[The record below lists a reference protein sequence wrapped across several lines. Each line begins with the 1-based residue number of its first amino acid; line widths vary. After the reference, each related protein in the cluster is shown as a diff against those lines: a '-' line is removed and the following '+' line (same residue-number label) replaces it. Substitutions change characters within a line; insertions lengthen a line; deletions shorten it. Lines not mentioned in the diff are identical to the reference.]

1 MKPLRLAVI
10 GFGKLGRACA
20 EAIRRDDQLALAGIV
35 RRPESLAEQLPADFA
50 QTPAVS
56 HAREL
61 KGVEG
66 ALICVPTEHVLA
78 VARDLLQHGTPIV
91 ECAMLH
97 DVELREHLAEV
108 DRLAHLYEKPAIVGA
123 GWDPGALSLL
133 RALLA
138 LLIPR
143 GQTETSWR
151 TGASLHHTCAT
162 ASIPG
167 VRESLATELRGA
179 DGQLRRYVYVEL
191 EQGADADRVKN
202 AIAGDP
208 LFLEE
213 QTLVI
218 PVASIRELEEQGRGV
233 SLERRGGQ
241 QMVLLEARFSET
253 ALAAAV
259 MTAAARALPGRR
271 RGAHSL
277 FELPLG
283 NLWGEL
289 KGKVKQEWL

>member
-1 MKPLRLAVI
+1 MKPLRLAII

-20 EAIRRDDQLALAGIV
+20 EAIRLDDQLALAGIV
-35 RRPESLAEQLPADFA
+35 RRPASLAEQLPANFA
-50 QTPAVS
+50 QTPVVS

-66 ALICVPTEHVLA
+66 ALICVPTDHVLA
-78 VARDLLQHGTPIV
+78 VAHDLLQHGTPIV
-91 ECAMLH
+91 ECATLH
-97 DVELREHLAEV
+97 DEALREHMVEV

-138 LLIPR
+138 LLIPK
-143 GQTETSWR
+143 GHTATSWR
-151 TGASLHHTCAT
+151 TGASLHHTIAT
-162 ASIPG
+162 GSIPG
-167 VRESLATELRGA
+167 VKESLATELRGA
-179 DGQLRRYVYVEL
+179 DGKLKRYVYVEL
-191 EQGADADRVKN
+191 EQGADADRIRD
-202 AIAGDP
+202 AIVGDP
-208 LFLEE
+208 LFLGE

-218 PVASIRELEEQGRGV
+218 PVASVRELEEQGRGV
-233 SLERRGGQ
+233 FLERRGGHQ
-241 QMVLLEARFSET
+241 LVLLEARFSET
-253 ALAAAV
+253 ALAATV
-259 MTAAARALPGRR
+259 MTAAAHALPGRR

-277 FELPLG
+277 FDLPLG